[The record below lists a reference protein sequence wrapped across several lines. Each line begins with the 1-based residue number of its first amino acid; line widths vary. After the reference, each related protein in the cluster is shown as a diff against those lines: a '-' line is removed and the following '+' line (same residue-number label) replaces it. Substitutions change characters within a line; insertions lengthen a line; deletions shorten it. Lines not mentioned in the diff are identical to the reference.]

1 MHRDRRRYRRQ
12 SIPIPVH
19 IYSGARW
26 LTATAL
32 DISQDGIRLRLEEE
46 ILLSKRLGLRIVK
59 RNETIGLRVCWSS
72 GYEAGCAFLETLDEQ
87 RYAKLVMDAV
97 SA

>member
-1 MHRDRRRYRRQ
+1 MYRERRRHRRQ
-12 SIPIPVH
+12 YIPIPVH
-19 IYSGARW
+19 VYAGARW
-26 LTATAL
+26 ISATAL

-46 ILLSKRLGLRIVK
+46 ILLSNRLGLRIVK

-87 RYAKLVMDAV
+87 RYTKLVMDAI